1 MLVAQSC
8 PTLCD
13 PMDCS
18 PPGSSVYRIL
28 QARILEWTVGGRNP
42 KTELK
47 KHVKKKKKHKKQFWL
62 FYHYFIRS
70 CSNHS
75 QQGLEGQIHPMA
87 CFSKSGLIGT
97 QHVHSFILFLWL
109 LLCYFCVTD
118 VTYVAFMTALNHH
131 DYDHLACLFIG
142 KIFTSFI
149 LIIHKEIRFMTM
161 RPKIL
166 G

>member
-1 MLVAQSC
+1 
-8 PTLCD
+8 
-13 PMDCS
+13 
-18 PPGSSVYRIL
+18 
-28 QARILEWTVGGRNP
+28 
-42 KTELK
+42 
-47 KHVKKKKKHKKQFWL
+47 
-62 FYHYFIRS
+62 
-70 CSNHS
+70 
-75 QQGLEGQIHPMA
+75 MA

-109 LLCYFCVTD
+109 LLCYFCVID

-166 G
+166 GQSICHGLHQCMAVHPSDDVTSLKISLKPQLLERAHSKGLRLCVQTVMLELQEYF

>member
-1 MLVAQSC
+1 
-8 PTLCD
+8 
-13 PMDCS
+13 
-18 PPGSSVYRIL
+18 
-28 QARILEWTVGGRNP
+28 
-42 KTELK
+42 
-47 KHVKKKKKHKKQFWL
+47 
-62 FYHYFIRS
+62 
-70 CSNHS
+70 
-75 QQGLEGQIHPMA
+75 MA

-149 LIIHKEIRFMTM
+149 LIIHKEIRFMTT
-161 RPKIL
+161 RTKIL
-166 G
+166 GQSICPGLHQCMAAHPSDDVISLKISLKPQLLERAQSKGLRLCVQTVTLELQEYF